1 MNNGEDDIPKSDNP
15 PNPVQRRKTTKGK
28 SQNWFARVFQIKPAS
43 RVVALDTSKIRGRKE
58 VYKILREWEEYGMED
73 VYMDKPNNYVH
84 GRVGEVNCKD
94 IPFACDHVIN

>member
-1 MNNGEDDIPKSDNP
+1 MNNGEHDAPKSDNP

-84 GRVGEVNCKD
+84 GRVGEVNCRAFHLLCIK
-94 IPFACDHVIN
+94 VIN